1 MNAPLNIYA
10 RVGPA
15 VLILIL
21 AEFIYCLWK
30 KNGFYSFQDSVIG
43 LGTAIIAQCVNIA
56 VSVGVIAVYQWIYEN
71 HAVWKIEETV
81 TTYLLCYM
89 GVDFL
94 FYWFH
99 RAGHRVNLFWAMHVP
114 HHSAEELNYAVALRS
129 SFTQRAASFLFYWP
143 LALLGFSPQLILPVV
158 ALNLVIQL
166 IPHTR
171 VIPKL
176 PAWIDSWLNTPYH
189 HQVHH
194 AANPIY
200 WDKNYGG
207 TFIFWD
213 KWFGT
218 YQDQTEPL
226 YYGVTVHPR
235 SWDPTY
241 LNFHWFLVLWR
252 DTLDAPYIWD
262 KFKLWFMPPG
272 WRPRGLPEKREG
284 SRIWEHAHLQ
294 EKYQT
299 QALIGSTLYLSAQLI
314 PAFWMMFLVI
324 GNQSPLTTLEKF
336 VLSLALWLLVTS
348 WGAIL
353 ESRIHAKSLALFAN
367 TTTLCALI
375 WSYKEEL
382 LALNQFSWSLT
393 LGLVFCLWAAFALK
407 KMDPIRKNTNSRFIS
422 TLTPNQ

>member
-1 MNAPLNIYA
+1 MNAPLNVYA
-10 RVGPA
+10 LVGPA
-15 VLILIL
+15 ILVLIV
-21 AEFIYCLWK
+21 AEFLYCVWRR
-30 KNGFYSFQDSVIG
+30 NGYYSFQDSVIG

-56 VSVGVIAVYQWIYEN
+56 VSVGVIAVYSWI
-71 HAVWKIEETV
+71 HDQHSIWRIEETPL
-81 TTYLLCYM
+81 TYILCYI

-143 LALLGFSPQLILPVV
+143 LAWIGFSPQLILPVV

-252 DTLDAPYIWD
+252 DTLAAPHLWD

-272 WRPRGLPEKREG
+272 WRPRGLPGNREG
-284 SRIWEHAHLQ
+284 SRIWTHASLQ

-299 QALIGSTLYLSAQLI
+299 QALPGSTPYLLAQLV

-324 GNQSPLTTLEKF
+324 GNESPLETLEKF
-336 VLSLALWLLVTS
+336 ALSLSLWLVVTS

-353 ESRIHAKSLALFAN
+353 DARQGARLLAIGANALTLAALLWAFGSELRDRELWDIAIGTGALF
-367 TTTLCALI
+367 C
-375 WSYKEEL
+375 S
-382 LALNQFSWSLT
+382 
-393 LGLVFCLWAAFALK
+393 WAAFGLRPPRNRQVEPK
-407 KMDPIRKNTNSRFIS
+407 TG
-422 TLTPNQ
+422 